1 MSREKDIPQTV
12 LDTEKMIDAEDKRVA
27 DEKAKKPELPG
38 IGHNTGGGS
47 VSGARLK
54 SFIERVE
61 NLETEKAA
69 IAEDVRD
76 VYSESKATGFD
87 PKIMRK
93 IVALRKVNLEKRREE
108 AELLELYLAAIGS
121 AE

>member
-1 MSREKDIPQTV
+1 MDAETDSDTMI
-12 LDTEKMIDAEDKRVA
+12 DTEEQRVA

-38 IGHNTGGGS
+38 VGHNS
-47 VSGARLK
+47 EISGNRLK

-61 NLETEKAA
+61 RLEEEKKALS
-69 IAEDVRD
+69 EDIKD
-76 VYSESKATGFD
+76 VYGEAKATGFD

-93 IVALRKVNLEKRREE
+93 IVSLRKTNLEKRREE
-108 AELLELYLAAIGS
+108 SELLELYMSAIGM

>member
-1 MSREKDIPQTV
+1 MAEKTNQPSP
-12 LDTEKMIDAEDKRVA
+12 AE
-27 DEKAKKPELPG
+27 
-38 IGHNTGGGS
+38 

-54 SFIERVE
+54 SFIERIE
-61 NLETEKAA
+61 RMNEEAKAL
-69 IAEDVRD
+69 AEDVRD
-76 VYSESKATGFD
+76 VYAEAKATGFE

-108 AELLELYLAAIGS
+108 TELLALYQSAIGM

>member
-1 MSREKDIPQTV
+1 MSDNEQKADA
-12 LDTEKMIDAEDKRVA
+12 MIDAEEKRVA

-38 IGHNTGGGS
+38 IGHNVKTGE
-47 VSGARLK
+47 VSGSRLK

-61 NLETEKAA
+61 RMEQERKA
-69 IAEDVRD
+69 INEDIKD
-76 VYSESKATGFD
+76 IYSEAKATGFE

-93 IVALRKVNLEKRREE
+93 IVALRKQNLEKRREE
-108 AELLELYLAAIGS
+108 SEIMELYMSAIGM